1 MEIKKLIDTV
11 TGHGNFILY
20 GPSGSGKTFSI
31 STIPGKVLILSA
43 EKGLRTLVELMPNV
57 DVGDINTIADMRE
70 AYEFLLKDSLYTTV
84 VIDSLSELGE
94 MALQE
99 AMETTRDGRMAYGSM
114 AEKIAGIIKSFN
126 SLPMTVIF
134 IAQEERVAQELISQ
148 VDYVFAPSIPGKS
161 FCAKVPY
168 KLDYVFC
175 LRTKVDD
182 EGTMKR
188 AFQTGPNGD
197 YLAKSRSQRLE
208 LMEAPNWEHIFN
220 KLGQGVA

>member
-43 EKGLRTLVELMPNV
+43 EKGLRTLAEIMPNA
-57 DVGDINTIADMRE
+57 DVVEVNTIEDMRE
-70 AYEFLLKDSLYTTV
+70 AHGVLSKGGEYDVV
-84 VIDSLSELGE
+84 VIDSLSEIGE
-94 MALQE
+94 MALAE
-99 AMETTRDGRMAYGSM
+99 AKAATKDGRQAYMGMADTIG
-114 AEKIAGIIKSFN
+114 GLIKAYN
-126 SLPMTVIF
+126 ELPCTVIF
-134 IAQEERVAQELISQ
+134 IGQEERVAAELIGQ
-148 VDYVFAPSIPGKS
+148 VDYLYAPAVPGKAFAS
-161 FCAKVPY
+161 RVPF
-168 KLDYVFC
+168 KLDFVFC

-220 KLGQGVA
+220 KLGQGVS

>member
-220 KLGQGVA
+220 KLGQGVS

>member
-182 EGTMKR
+182 EGAMKR